1 MHVYICK
8 PSSGEPRAPCIGTVS
23 HDHHSI
29 GARFAVSMTFK
40 SHAFR
45 NTLPECS
52 NASKVRGAGR
62 LLRRH
67 VPRLHPFHA
76 HSTCVS
82 RPMPMARRHWLP
94 HCRSTA
100 ASRFGLPPLALACA
114 ITECLTV
121 INHFSYPCVTLWT
134 REAPTSPS
142 FISLHIYRPHHL
154 YVDEEAVVV
163 AVMRR
168 PVLLQCMA
176 QTPSVCVASRSL

>member
-29 GARFAVSMTFK
+29 GARFAVSNHTH
-40 SHAFR
+40 SETHC
-45 NTLPECS
+45 P
-52 NASKVRGAGR
+52 NAQTHLRCGELGACCAVMFLGYT
-62 LLRRH
+62 
-67 VPRLHPFHA
+67 

-134 REAPTSPS
+134 CEAPTSPS

-176 QTPSVCVASRSL
+176 QTPSFCVASRSF

>member
-1 MHVYICK
+1 M
-8 PSSGEPRAPCIGTVS
+8 
-23 HDHHSI
+23 
-29 GARFAVSMTFK
+29 
-40 SHAFR
+40 
-45 NTLPECS
+45 
-52 NASKVRGAGR
+52 RGAGR

-67 VPRLHPFHA
+67 VPPVHPFHA

-94 HCRSTA
+94 HCRSRA

-114 ITECLTV
+114 ITGCLTV

-142 FISLHIYRPHHL
+142 FISLYIYGPHHL

-163 AVMRR
+163 AAMRR
-168 PVLLQCMA
+168 PVLLKCIA
-176 QTPSVCVASRSL
+176 QTPSCTSVCVASRSFKIQTNVSPPFEVTSVSLPPFVSRRGLFKYKPTSLSP